1 MIINYDSKDIFLT
14 EDFDIIVSK
23 KTNKVRNATYQDNE
37 LLEQTIIRRIQTNA
51 NDFEIEKIL
60 CANLNDE
67 LGSKVDNSL
76 INRIQSRII
85 ETLTVDGFLESENLS
100 ISVVMQNNVNAIVT
114 INIYNNR
121 INRDEIFSYG
131 FSYNLDNNLTVQ
143 NF

>member
-23 KTNKVRNATYQDNE
+23 KTDKVRNATYQDNE

>member
-23 KTNKVRNATYQDNE
+23 KTDKVRNATYEDNE
-37 LLEQTIIRRIQTNA
+37 LLEQTITRRIQTNA

-67 LGSKVDNSL
+67 LGSKIDNSL
-76 INRIQSRII
+76 VNRIQSRII
-85 ETLTVDGFLESENLS
+85 ETLTIDGFLESENLS

-114 INIYNNR
+114 INVYNNR
-121 INRDEIFSYG
+121 INRDEIFAYG

>member
-51 NDFEIEKIL
+51 NHFEIEKIL

>member
-23 KTNKVRNATYQDNE
+23 KTDKVRNATYQDNE

-51 NDFEIEKIL
+51 NHFEIEKIL

>member
-23 KTNKVRNATYQDNE
+23 KTDKVRNATYQDNE
-37 LLEQTIIRRIQTNA
+37 LLEQTITKRIQTNA

-67 LGSKVDNSL
+67 LGSKIDNSL
-76 INRIQSRII
+76 VNRIQSRII

-100 ISVVMQNNVNAIVT
+100 ISVVMQNNINAIVT

>member
-23 KTNKVRNATYQDNE
+23 KTDKVRNATYQDNE
-37 LLEQTIIRRIQTNA
+37 LLEQTITKRIQTNA

-67 LGSKVDNSL
+67 LGSKIDNSL
-76 INRIQSRII
+76 VNRIQSRII

-100 ISVVMQNNVNAIVT
+100 ISVVMQNNINAIVT
-114 INIYNNR
+114 INVYNNR